1 MVALLNTDTPKPSS
15 RVQTIQHRGRVF
27 VTGMLWIP
35 LGNMTSYMKEAR
47 QYGQEHSL
55 DIVAIRRTSLMIQA
69 GFVSRTS
76 DVNKGMYSLAA
87 TLAGQLGDSWIAAWA
102 VDADQDRYAIVAVH
116 EGRIIPG
123 CDLIGTAAEVRK
135 RVQQQRSRGIQ
146 FDREFLPPE
155 FSMGGEALDIDELL
169 QPSRLK
175 REYRLRP
182 LVFGMSKAEL
192 AQLLLVVLLVGG
204 GLLAWSQ
211 WKDHQAEV
219 ARQAAIAAEKK
230 RLEELAELQ
239 KKTGTEQPIQALEH
253 PWAKQPSVTDFVETC
268 SQVIYQLPLNIQGWS
283 FDKAECNG
291 SQVMATYHRDGNS
304 NALGLAKATANH
316 FSMRP
321 EFAEQG
327 NTATLRFDIS
337 VGAAGDD
344 PLLEASDA
352 LEALTTWFHSF
363 SQEPQLQPM
372 QVVVPQEPALPGQP
386 APPPPPPPQWKQY
399 QLSYTTGVLPYDSFN
414 GAPTQGL
421 RLQEIKTE
429 YKADHLIWSVTG
441 VLYAK

>member
-1 MVALLNTDTPKPSS
+1 MTSPMTTDTPKPSS

-69 GFVSRTS
+69 GFVSRSS

-102 VDADQDRYAIVAVH
+102 VDAEQDRYAIVAVH

-123 CDLIGTAAEVRK
+123 CDLICSAAEVRK
-135 RVQQQRSRGIQ
+135 KVQQQRSRGIQ
-146 FDREFLPPE
+146 FDREFLPAD
-155 FSMGGEALDIDELL
+155 FAMGGELIDIEELL

-182 LVFGMSKAEL
+182 LVLGMSKAEL
-192 AQLLLVVLLVGG
+192 AQLLLVGLLIGG

-211 WKDHQAEV
+211 WKSHQAEIT
-219 ARQAAIAAEKK
+219 RQAAIEAEKK

-239 KKTGTEQPIQALEH
+239 KQAGSEQPLQALDH
-253 PWAKQPSVTDFVETC
+253 PWAKQSSVDDFVVAC
-268 SQVIYQLPLNIQGWS
+268 SRTMDRLPLSIQGWP
-283 FDKAECNG
+283 FNKAECTS
-291 SQVMATYHRDGNS
+291 SQIVATYDRAGNS
-304 NALGLAKATANH
+304 TAH
-316 FSMRP
+316 DFAIAVAELFAIRP
-321 EFAEQG
+321 EVIDQG
-327 NTATLRFDIS
+327 NAGLVKFDMS
-337 VGAAGDD
+337 VSAAGDD
-344 PLLEASDA
+344 ALLESREA
-352 LEALTTWFHSF
+352 LENLTSWFHSF
-363 SQEPQLQPM
+363 SQEPRLQPM
-372 QVVVPQEPALPGQP
+372 PVVPPQEPALPGQP
-386 APPPPPPPQWKQY
+386 TPPPPPPPQWKQY
-399 QLSYTTGVLPYDSFN
+399 QLSYTSGVLPYDSFN

-429 YKADHLIWSVTG
+429 YRADHLIWSVTG

>member
-146 FDREFLPPE
+146 FEREFLPP
-155 FSMGGEALDIDELL
+155 
-169 QPSRLK
+169 
-175 REYRLRP
+175 
-182 LVFGMSKAEL
+182 
-192 AQLLLVVLLVGG
+192 
-204 GLLAWSQ
+204 
-211 WKDHQAEV
+211 
-219 ARQAAIAAEKK
+219 
-230 RLEELAELQ
+230 
-239 KKTGTEQPIQALEH
+239 
-253 PWAKQPSVTDFVETC
+253 
-268 SQVIYQLPLNIQGWS
+268 
-283 FDKAECNG
+283 
-291 SQVMATYHRDGNS
+291 
-304 NALGLAKATANH
+304 
-316 FSMRP
+316 
-321 EFAEQG
+321 
-327 NTATLRFDIS
+327 
-337 VGAAGDD
+337 
-344 PLLEASDA
+344 
-352 LEALTTWFHSF
+352 
-363 SQEPQLQPM
+363 
-372 QVVVPQEPALPGQP
+372 
-386 APPPPPPPQWKQY
+386 
-399 QLSYTTGVLPYDSFN
+399 
-414 GAPTQGL
+414 
-421 RLQEIKTE
+421 
-429 YKADHLIWSVTG
+429 
-441 VLYAK
+441 

>member
-1 MVALLNTDTPKPSS
+1 MVTNMTTEAPKPSS
-15 RVQTIQHRGRVF
+15 RVQIIQHRGRVF

-47 QYGQEHSL
+47 QYGLEHGL

-69 GFVSRTS
+69 GFVSRSS
-76 DVNKGMYSLAA
+76 DVHKGMYSLAA

-123 CDLIGTAAEVRK
+123 CDLIATAAEVRK
-135 RVQQQRSRGIQ
+135 RVLQQRSRGIQ
-146 FDREFLPPE
+146 FEREFLPTE
-155 FSMGGEALDIDELL
+155 FAMGGELIDIDELL
-169 QPSRLK
+169 HPSRLK

-182 LVFGMSKAEL
+182 LVFGMSKPEL
-192 AQLLLVVLLVGG
+192 AQLLLVFLLIGG

-211 WKDHQAEV
+211 WKSHQAEI
-219 ARQAAIAAEKK
+219 ARQAAIEAEKK
-230 RLEELAELQ
+230 RLEELAELKRQ
-239 KKTGTEQPIQALEH
+239 TGTEQPLQALEH
-253 PWAKQPSVTDFVETC
+253 PWAKQPSVTDFVAAC
-268 SQVIYQLPLNIQGWS
+268 SYVMYQLPLNIRGWPIN
-283 FDKAECNG
+283 KAECNG
-291 SQVMATYHRDGNS
+291 SQIIATYDRAGNS
-304 NALGLAKATANH
+304 TANDFTTAVGEL
-316 FSMRP
+316 FSTRP
-321 EFAEQG
+321 DFTDQAKSG
-327 NTATLRFDIS
+327 ILKFDIS
-337 VGAAGDD
+337 IDAAGDD
-344 PLLEASDA
+344 ALVEAKDA
-352 LEALTTWFHSF
+352 LDKLTSWFHNF
-363 SQEPQLQPM
+363 SQEPQLHSMP
-372 QVVVPQEPALPGQP
+372 VVIPQEPALPGQP

-429 YKADHLIWSVTG
+429 YKADHLIWSVIG